1 MIFDIDLMVNLNF
14 ENMKKVFFSL
24 MLVAAL
30 AFCFTSCDKK
40 TAESETHSQTFTL
53 GETSYPVDNV
63 ITIENIQYE
72 GSDVYN
78 AIVLYTGKL
87 IGDTGGEGKGV
98 TIVFKGDINAGTYNL
113 SDNDDYYPKYVF
125 ADVSINDI
133 VNFDIWELADDD
145 AYMATSGSFTLE
157 NTDGG
162 YVVTTS
168 GIEVENTL
176 DPSIVETSSVDY
188 EGASAIYTLATV
200 QEGNLN
206 DGDSDANIVTAGTTK
221 YTLMIVETNVACFI
235 TDSGDIIGFTSMQSF
250 ADGVPV
256 GQYTNSDYPIIQ
268 VNITDLEHFHPATSG
283 SITVAKDGD
292 VYTIEITDA
301 EIDGK
306 TYNMHYV
313 GTLPYFNFP
322 N

>member
-1 MIFDIDLMVNLNF
+1 
-14 ENMKKVFFSL
+14 MKKVFFSL
-24 MLVAAL
+24 MLAAAL
-30 AFCFTSCDKK
+30 AFGFTSCDK
-40 TAESETHSQTFTL
+40 TTTTSDTHSQTFTL

-63 ITIENIQYE
+63 VTIENIQSD

-78 AIVLYTGKL
+78 AILLYTGKL
-87 IGDTGGEGKGV
+87 IGDTGGECKGV
-98 TIVFKGDINAGTYNL
+98 TIIFKGDIIDGTYNL
-113 SDNDDYYPKYVF
+113 SGDDNYFPKYVF
-125 ADVSINDI
+125 ADVSINNI
-133 VNFDIWELADDD
+133 INFDIWELADDN
-145 AYMATSGSFTLE
+145 AYIATSGSFTLE
-157 NTDGG
+157 NTDDG

-168 GIEVENTL
+168 SIEVENTW

-188 EGASAIYTLATV
+188 EGASATYRLATV
-200 QEGNLN
+200 QEGTLN
-206 DGDSDANIVTAGTTK
+206 DGEADANVVTAGTTK

-292 VYTIEITDA
+292 DYTIDITDA
-301 EIDGK
+301 AIDGK